1 MHRAWFLFG
10 AVMAFLAAA
19 PAGARHE
26 KPARVYKQL
35 SATMHCP
42 KPDPSALSAVAIT
55 CTYSRGEIAGEAISR
70 EEDVFASDMYRGT
83 SQAVSSALERGEVAG
98 EVLRL
103 GRGRSHHDGNGVIT
117 LANGDTVK
125 IHFSG
130 TTLFSGARP
139 SKGQGTWKLTG
150 GTGKGKSIKGSG
162 RYSGTFEGDG
172 SASWLITGK
181 YAVSGGQ

>member
-42 KPDPSALSAVAIT
+42 EPDPSALSAAAIT
-55 CTYSRGEIAGEAISR
+55 CTYSRGEIAGEAIRR
-70 EEDVFASDMYRGT
+70 EDDVFATDMYSGT
-83 SQAVSSALERGEVAG
+83 SEAVSSVLEGGEDAG
-98 EVLRL
+98 KVLRL

-130 TTLFSGARP
+130 TTLFDGARP
-139 SKGQGTWKLTG
+139 NKGKGTWKLTG
-150 GTGKGKSIKGSG
+150 GTGKGRGIKGSG
-162 RYSGTFEGDG
+162 HYSGTFEGDG

-181 YAVSGGQ
+181 YAVSGEQ